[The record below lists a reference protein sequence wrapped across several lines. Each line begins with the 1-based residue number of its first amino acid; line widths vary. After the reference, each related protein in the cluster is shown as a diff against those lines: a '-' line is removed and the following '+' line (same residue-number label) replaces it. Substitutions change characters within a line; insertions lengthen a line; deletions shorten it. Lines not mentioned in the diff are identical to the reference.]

1 MSRIL
6 VTGAS
11 GQLGAYLLQ
20 ELRRRG
26 ADAVAWSGSRS
37 GSLLNFPLR
46 PVDIGDRD
54 ALVQAY
60 REAHPAIVIH
70 AAAISRIDDCYR
82 EPTMARRV
90 NVEGTAVLAEL
101 CQQAGSRLVYVSTDL
116 VFDGE
121 RGGYRESDRPSPL
134 SVYGRTKHEGEQPVL
149 TTDRSAVVRSSLL
162 FGPALSGR
170 ASFFDLQLRSL
181 RCGTPL
187 ALFED
192 EWRTPSSLLA
202 TARTL
207 LAIAA
212 SDFCGL
218 IHVGGPERLSRWD
231 MGQRLATFLGEDA
244 SAFAKLKQADLP
256 LPEPRPRDV
265 SLDCR
270 LLREKFPETP
280 WPSWGEALQEFGL
293 VRSAN

>member
-1 MSRIL
+1 MSKIL

-11 GQLGAYLLQ
+11 GQLGAYILQ

-26 ADAVAWSGSRS
+26 ADAIAWSGSRS
-37 GSLLNFPLR
+37 GSLLNFRLH
-46 PVDIGDRD
+46 PVDMGNPD
-54 ALVQAY
+54 ALVAAY
-60 REAHPAIVIH
+60 QDANPSIVIH
-70 AAAISRIDDCYR
+70 SAAISRIDDCYR
-82 EPTMARRV
+82 DPTTARRV
-90 NVEGTAVLAEL
+90 NVEGTALLADL
-101 CQQAGSRLVYVSTDL
+101 CQRAGSRLVYISTDL

-134 SVYGRTKHEGEQPVL
+134 SVYGRTKYEAEQPVL
-149 TTDRSAVVRSSLL
+149 AGDRSVVVRSSLL

-181 RCGTPL
+181 RGGTPL

-207 LAIAA
+207 LAIAE
-212 SDFCGL
+212 SDFCG
-218 IHVGGPERLSRWD
+218 IMHVGGPERLSRWD
-231 MGQRLATFLGEDA
+231 MGQRLAAALGEDT
-244 SAFAKLKQADLP
+244 SAFTKLKQADLP
-256 LPEPRPRDV
+256 MPEPRPRDV

-270 LLREKFPETP
+270 LLREKFPDTP
-280 WPSWGEALQEFGL
+280 WPTWEEALQEFGL
-293 VRSAN
+293 GRRTE